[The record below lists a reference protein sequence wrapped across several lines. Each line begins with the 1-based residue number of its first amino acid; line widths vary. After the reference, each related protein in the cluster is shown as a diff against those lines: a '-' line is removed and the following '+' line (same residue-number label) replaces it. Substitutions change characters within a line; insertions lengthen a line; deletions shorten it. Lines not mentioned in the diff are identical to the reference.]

1 MGVLLSVDEWDS
13 KPEPAFDI
21 DMSDLAGLIEE
32 SWSVL
37 PGSLRERCCRTL
49 IMASFSMIWACRVLI
64 LFEKC
69 KEKQCT
75 CTLVS
80 LGWGSQC
87 PQGCDYN
94 SLGHL
99 GRHRQGAMELT
110 ALNTGCLPAC
120 QSRSRMRER
129 HWDTHPPLAVGSCSK
144 QPRKGLWDK
153 AESYMQDM
161 RPTKRWVLTHFGESV
176 LDLTPGKT
184 LLWDCQEVAGARGLI
199 KMPWREKWN
208 NLHAKNL
215 RQDFSALAHGTKTG
229 FECYVDISLAKWASG
244 ISYHCYRWKH
254 KNFWFSGVYPN
265 NLFKIPVL
273 KKPDRTKLHLTF
285 PPCRDTSCWQAG
297 SLPPPSECELPAR
310 CRSWGWASGWSPS
323 CPWERAVEQMRDQL
337 RLLLSPQ
344 QHKIIAQ
351 K

>member
-21 DMSDLAGLIEE
+21 DISDLAGLIEE

-87 PQGCDYN
+87 PHSCDYN

-99 GRHRQGAMELT
+99 GRHTQDAMELT

-120 QSRSRMRER
+120 QSRSRMRISAHMHER
-129 HWDTHPPLAVGSCSK
+129 VALRYPP
-144 QPRKGLWDK
+144 
-153 AESYMQDM
+153 
-161 RPTKRWVLTHFGESV
+161 
-176 LDLTPGKT
+176 T
-184 LLWDCQEVAGARGLI
+184 LGCWKLLQTATEGALRQS
-199 KMPWREKWN
+199 WE
-208 NLHAKNL
+208 LHAGHETNKKMSINTL
-215 RQDFSALAHGTKTG
+215 WGVCTG
-229 FECYVDISLAKWASG
+229 
-244 ISYHCYRWKH
+244 
-254 KNFWFSGVYPN
+254 PN
-265 NLFKIPVL
+265 PREN
-273 KKPDRTKLHLTF
+273 
-285 PPCRDTSCWQAG
+285 TSVG
-297 SLPPPSECELPAR
+297 LSR
-310 CRSWGWASGWSPS
+310 GGWSPGS
-323 CPWERAVEQMRDQL
+323 DEDALKREVELARCKKSKT
-337 RLLLSPQ
+337 RLFCISPRYQ
-344 QHKIIAQ
+344 DRFWVLCRYFLG
-351 K
+351 